1 VAGFDLSIKQ
11 IKAGFFDAQKILSA
25 ADKARAKVES
35 QFGAFTR
42 RRMQTSLRYRKKAS
56 APGKPPSVHRG
67 KTGKSPL
74 RELIFF
80 SRDPGTGSVVIGPL
94 GFKAK
99 GARTLEKGGF
109 ARVKATDGKG
119 GARYKTI
126 FIRPRPFVKPA
137 GDAEAAKL
145 PALLRKLVR

>member
-1 VAGFDLSIKQ
+1 MAGFDLSLKQ
-11 IKAGFFDAQKILSA
+11 IKAGFFDAKAILSA
-25 ADKARAKVES
+25 ADKARAKVEA

-56 APGKPPSVHRG
+56 EPGKPPSVHRNPG
-67 KTGKSPL
+67 YGNKSPL

-80 SRDPGTGSVVIGPL
+80 SRDPNTKSVVIGPL
-94 GFKAK
+94 GFKRK
-99 GARTLEKGGF
+99 GAAALERGGF
-109 ARVKATDGKG
+109 ARIKDTETG
-119 GARYKTI
+119 RYKTI